1 MAKGKESNN
10 KGKNFKNISKILII
24 FVILGFVFFSGCINE
39 QEQKENL
46 NLKVLHAG
54 SLTKPLEEVETQFE
68 LKYNFVD
75 VQREA
80 AGSVKTVRKIT
91 ELNKD
96 ADVLVSADFSL
107 IPAMMYSDY
116 ANFTIK
122 FARNQIVLA
131 YTEKSKYAD
140 EINAENWY
148 EILRRDDV
156 KFGFSNP
163 NDDPCGYR
171 SIMVM
176 QLAEFKYNDSSIFDD
191 LVLTNTKIKMN
202 FNNNS
207 YTAVVPNS
215 EDIAP
220 NTDQVMIRS
229 MEVELISALESRNID
244 YYFIYGSVAVQHGHE
259 FVELP
264 PEINLGSEEYAETYR
279 RVSVNLSSGSV
290 STGKPIIYG
299 ITIPKTVQ
307 HKSEAISFVK
317 TVIGEEGQKIFGD
330 MGQQPIVPAIV
341 DNIENMPPELR
352 DLVVEN

>member
-1 MAKGKESNN
+1 
-10 KGKNFKNISKILII
+10 
-24 FVILGFVFFSGCINE
+24 
-39 QEQKENL
+39 
-46 NLKVLHAG
+46 
-54 SLTKPLEEVETQFE
+54 
-68 LKYNFVD
+68 
-75 VQREA
+75 
-80 AGSVKTVRKIT
+80 
-91 ELNKD
+91 
-96 ADVLVSADFSL
+96 
-107 IPAMMYSDY
+107 
-116 ANFTIK
+116 
-122 FARNQIVLA
+122 
-131 YTEKSKYAD
+131 
-140 EINAENWY
+140 
-148 EILRRDDV
+148 
-156 KFGFSNP
+156 
-163 NDDPCGYR
+163 
-171 SIMVM
+171 
-176 QLAEFKYNDSSIFDD
+176 
-191 LVLTNTKIKMN
+191 
-202 FNNNS
+202 
-207 YTAVVPNS
+207 
-215 EDIAP
+215 
-220 NTDQVMIRS
+220 MIRS